1 MIQFIQT
8 IKRNRT
14 FKAIKKQLQKEKAE
28 RRKFEINNS
37 HDDLSDLADIE
48 RLLISKWKYQYICM
62 KTVKSANFYVDHFR
76 KVKEAR
82 LSIK

>member
-48 RLLISKWKYQYICM
+48 RLLISKWKYQCVCM
-62 KTVKSANFYVDHFR
+62 MTVKSANFYVDHFR